1 MKNLILAAM
10 IALGSIAPLAAAHA
24 GEGNGPSFP
33 GLQVPNIGIATGPYG
48 QHRVVAVEEH
58 SADVYASQVLAEPVS
73 AIRHAGTE
81 PAHAGDDPGGDAER
95 LNQRRPS
102 RCRTGADAT
111 LRGRH

>member
-58 SADVYASQVLAEPVS
+58 SADVYASQVSQSPFPQYGTPAQNRRTLAMIQ
-73 AIRHAGTE
+73 A
-81 PAHAGDDPGGDAER
+81 
-95 LNQRRPS
+95 
-102 RCRTGADAT
+102 AT
-111 LRGRH
+111 PNG